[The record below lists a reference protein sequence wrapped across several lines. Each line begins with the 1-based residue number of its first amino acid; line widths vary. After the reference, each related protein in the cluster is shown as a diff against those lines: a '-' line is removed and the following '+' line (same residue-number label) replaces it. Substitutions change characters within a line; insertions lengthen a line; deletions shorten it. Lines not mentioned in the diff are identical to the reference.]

1 MNEKDIKALL
11 PQIQNKF
18 EDYDAFDKGKRI
30 IAKEAAKYLLN
41 AGEDWKMSV
50 EEINY
55 YFCCGMNLADEVAQI
70 VYEHKEESSD
80 KKEE

>member
-41 AGEDWKMSV
+41 AGEDWK
-50 EEINY
+50 
-55 YFCCGMNLADEVAQI
+55 CQ
-70 VYEHKEESSD
+70 
-80 KKEE
+80 

>member
-1 MNEKDIKALL
+1 
-11 PQIQNKF
+11 
-18 EDYDAFDKGKRI
+18 
-30 IAKEAAKYLLN
+30 
-41 AGEDWKMSV
+41 MSV

>member
-30 IAKEAAKYLLN
+30 VAKEAANYLLQS
-41 AGEDWKMSV
+41 GENWIISV
-50 EEINY
+50 DEINY
-55 YFCCGMNLADEVAQI
+55 YFACGMNLADEVAQI
-70 VYEHKEESSD
+70 VYENKEESND